1 MASLRLSEGVRWA
14 RGHLGLPFPYWKHQE
29 TGWFWGGPAW
39 ETRNVGVDYIFLLQI
54 YVYIHIYI
62 YAYLYIYICI
72 FFRDTH
78 TCTHEGMWHARRSP
92 VVLTQALPWLSNLAD
107 GVRTWRR
114 YLLGFTTRI
123 SKVEWPQHHSTN
135 SFHTHKE
142 RCRKTSPTSSHGGT
156 NVSIYAYIY
165 IYIYTHLI
173 CVCVT
178 YMWIL
183 AALISVSLEFWML
196 ADYAVTVRLCFVEWQ
211 GLKTPFIEWKFCTY
225 TVGLSR
231 WQYRFQCINWNP
243 VLLSGNHLTLQ
254 KNIVILFIN
263 QIYLSTY
270 LSTYQPLCLST
281 YLPTYLSIYLSTYL
295 AFYLLTYLPIY
306 IHPSTYPP
314 IHLSTY
320 LLIYLSTYPPIYL
333 SIVLSIHLI

>member
-1 MASLRLSEGVRWA
+1 MAKISPWLHHRNLQGGMTPASFNKLVPHAQG
-14 RGHLGLPFPYWKHQE
+14 KMQE
-29 TGWFWGGPAW
+29 NMPDIKSWWNKC
-39 ETRNVGVDYIFLLQI
+39 EYICI
-54 YVYIHIYI
+54 
-62 YAYLYIYICI
+62 YLYIYT
-72 FFRDTH
+72 FN
-78 TCTHEGMWHARRSP
+78 M
-92 VVLTQALPWLSNLAD
+92 
-107 GVRTWRR
+107 
-114 YLLGFTTRI
+114 
-123 SKVEWPQHHSTN
+123 
-135 SFHTHKE
+135 
-142 RCRKTSPTSSHGGT
+142 
-156 NVSIYAYIY
+156 
-165 IYIYTHLI
+165 

-295 AFYLLTYLPIY
+295 PI
-306 IHPSTYPP
+306 
-314 IHLSTY
+314 
-320 LLIYLSTYPPIYL
+320 
-333 SIVLSIHLI
+333 